1 MRHWVTPFLAI
12 ALAAGGA
19 VHAAEPETAYD
30 AAVAATPPDASPA
43 ARPGD
48 VPTVFAVEEF
58 DWQQVPFGRQAFLVN
73 RSSRTLDLLEIHVTT
88 VEPGANSHEP
98 HRHRYEEV
106 LVLQSGRVEV
116 EVNGVTEEIGP
127 GSIMVFLS
135 EDWHAV
141 RNVGSEPAVYTV
153 INVGPP

>member
-1 MRHWVTPFLAI
+1 MTMRIVAGALL
-12 ALAAGGA
+12 LAAGA
-19 VHAAEPETAYD
+19 AQAAEPETAYD
-30 AAVAATPPDASPA
+30 AAVAATPPEESPP

-48 VPTVFAVEEF
+48 LPTVFAAEAFE
-58 DWQQVPFGRQAFLVN
+58 WQEVPFGRQAFLVN

-98 HRHRYEEV
+98 HRHKYEEV

-116 EVNGVTEEIGP
+116 EVNGVVEELGP
-127 GSIMVFLS
+127 GGIMVFLS
-135 EDWHAV
+135 QDWHAV
-141 RNVGSEPAVYTV
+141 RNIGDEPAVYTV